1 MDAIETCL
9 YSFTDFRG
17 KVRAMQMYEFSKS
30 KIDRDFPYQV
40 ALPADECKGKY
51 FEVIRATSAALG
63 AAPRD
68 YSVRHDDRDYVV
80 FCFAN
85 AAHAKGFMNTCGGEA
100 FNPAERGRGKPWFVW
115 WKRS

>member
-1 MDAIETCL
+1 
-9 YSFTDFRG
+9 
-17 KVRAMQMYEFSKS
+17 MQMYEFSKS

-40 ALPADECKGKY
+40 ALLADECKGKY

-100 FNPAERGRGKPWFVW
+100 FNPAERGRGKPWFAW